1 MLNCARRSQ
10 STLFEYCWTVVGGN
24 IWQQEHISTN
34 YSNFIYQM
42 TFIFLVISNVFRLF
56 IVFILV
62 KITFTSKV
70 TVKLIIIY
78 KLLSTSKPC
87 FYLVSWL
94 PCWGKKITSA
104 ISKSY
109 LVWLVKFINGASL
122 GNGSFWLRFG
132 CLKVH
137 F

>member
-1 MLNCARRSQ
+1 MLGDHKAHSSSIVGQWSVEIFGSRNISVQ
-10 STLFEYCWTVVGGN
+10 TTV
-24 IWQQEHISTN
+24 T
-34 YSNFIYQM
+34 FIYQM

-62 KITFTSKV
+62 KITNTSKV

-122 GNGSFWLRFG
+122 GNGFFWLRFG